1 VTDSSSSIARLWQIR
16 RVVRKYDLISLL
28 DELSLSKS
36 ARFGVSLLFGRG
48 HATAAPRAERIRKAL
63 EELGPVFVKLG
74 QTLSTRPD
82 LLPQDIASELT
93 KLQDQVPA
101 FPADESLRI
110 IKQAYGDRF
119 DKIFASVEETPMASA
134 SVAQVHAAVLNKGL
148 AKIGQNGLARED
160 VIIKVLRPG
169 IEKVIESDLR
179 VMYTGASFLQKHW
192 SRGRQFRPLD
202 VIKEYDHTIH
212 GELDLR
218 VEAANGGRMGANFED
233 SDLIYVPR
241 IYWDYTSQNV
251 LLMERIYGTSIRDFA
266 KLEEQGH
273 SFKSLGE
280 DGVQVFFKQAFEDN
294 FFHAD
299 MHAGNIFVDDKGKWI
314 AIDFGIMGTLTDV
327 DKQYLGE
334 MLLGFFNR
342 DYSTIVQAHLRA
354 GWIPADTNPIEFE
367 QAIRVVCEPI
377 FAKPI
382 SEISFG
388 NVLMQ
393 LFQTV
398 RRFEMPVQPQL
409 VLLYKTLLNIEGL
422 GRQLY
427 PQLNLWDT
435 AKPFLENWMK
445 QQLSPKGLIEDLQ
458 RDWPQWRALMPQIPQ
473 MLNQLAERQV
483 KSIEPVLPAQQ
494 ITVKTLAFAATFL
507 GIAHSI
513 VEQFAVIPLA
523 GFGPWLAL
531 VGFVRA
537 ALLGLNPSQMLGHR
551 PASSQPTKHTTDDHH
566 RKQLN
571 NAYLMYQSI
580 ALVLLG

>member
-1 VTDSSSSIARLWQIR
+1 MSNPSSSIGRLWQIR
-16 RVVRKYDLISLL
+16 HVIKQYGLVSLL
-28 DELSLSKS
+28 DDLTLSRS
-36 ARFGVSLLFGRG
+36 AKLGIRILFGR
-48 HATAAPRAERIRKAL
+48 AKASSESRAIRIRKAL

-82 LLPQDIASELT
+82 LLPQDIAQELT
-93 KLQDQVPA
+93 KLQDQVPPFSA
-101 FPADESLRI
+101 QESLAI
-110 IKQAYGDRF
+110 IKTAYGDDF
-119 DKIFASVEETPMASA
+119 DVIFASVEEQPLASA
-134 SVAQVHAAVLNKGL
+134 SVAQVHAAVLNDGL
-148 AKIGQNGLARED
+148 AIEGQNGEARSD

-169 IEKVIESDLR
+169 IEAVIESDLK
-179 VMYTGASFLQKHW
+179 VMYQGAGFLQKHW
-192 SRGRQFRPLD
+192 SRGKQFRPLD

-218 VEAANGGRMGANFED
+218 IEAANGGRMGANFEN

-241 IYWDYTSQNV
+241 IYWDFTKQNV
-251 LLMERIYGTSIRDFA
+251 LVMERIYGTSIREIETLEA
-266 KLEEQGH
+266 KGYSL
-273 SFKSLGE
+273 KSLGE

-299 MHAGNIFVDDKGKWI
+299 MHAGNIFVDDQGKWI
-314 AIDFGIMGTLTDV
+314 AIDFGIMGTLTES
-327 DKQYLGE
+327 DKQYLGQ

-342 DYSTIVQAHLRA
+342 DYDIIAQAHLRA
-354 GWIPADTNPIEFE
+354 GWIPSDTNPIEFE

-435 AKPFLENWMK
+435 AKPFLEDWMK
-445 QQLSPKGLIEDLQ
+445 QQLSPKGLIDDFQ
-458 RDWPQWRALMPQIPQ
+458 RDWPQIRALLPQLPQ
-473 MLNQLAERQV
+473 LLKDTIEQQAELRKPKPPERASFQT
-483 KSIEPVLPAQQ
+483 KLGMTA
-494 ITVKTLAFAATFL
+494 TVL
-507 GIAHSI
+507 GIVHSLTM
-513 VEQFAVIPLA
+513 QHPALQHAPLA
-523 GFGPWLAL
+523 DIGPW
-531 VGFVRA
+531 VA
-537 ALLGLNPSQMLGHR
+537 AAGVV
-551 PASSQPTKHTTDDHH
+551 
-566 RKQLN
+566 
-571 NAYLMYQSI
+571 
-580 ALVLLG
+580 LVLLKRRAG

>member
-1 VTDSSSSIARLWQIR
+1 MLPNPKSSISRLWHIR
-16 RVVRKYDLISLL
+16 RIIKQYELVPLL
-28 DELSLSKS
+28 DDLELSKS
-36 ARFGVSLLFGRG
+36 ARFGLSLAFGKTKHNPISLSEPRG
-48 HATAAPRAERIRKAL
+48 ERIRQAL
-63 EELGPVFVKLG
+63 EDLGPVFVKLG

-82 LLPQDIASELT
+82 LLPADIASELT
-93 KLQDQVPA
+93 KLQDQVPPFSA
-101 FPADESLRI
+101 SESLDI
-110 IKQAYGDRF
+110 IKKAYGDDF
-119 DKIFASVEETPMASA
+119 DSIFASIEEEPMASA
-134 SVAQVHAAVLNKGL
+134 SVAQVHAAVLKKGL
-148 AKIGQNGLARED
+148 AIEGQNGEMSND
-160 VIIKVLRPG
+160 VIIKV
-169 IEKVIESDLR
+169 
-179 VMYTGASFLQKHW
+179 
-192 SRGRQFRPLD
+192 
-202 VIKEYDHTIH
+202 HTIH

-218 VEAANGGRMGANFED
+218 IEAANGGRMGANFED

-241 IYWDYTSQNV
+241 IYWDYTKKNV
-251 LLMERIYGTSIRDFA
+251 LVMERIYGTSIRDFDLL
-266 KLEEQGH
+266 KEQGH
-273 SFKSLGE
+273 SLKSLGE

-299 MHAGNIFVDDKGKWI
+299 MHAGNIFVDDQGKWM
-314 AIDFGIMGTLTDV
+314 AIDFGIMGTLTDN

-342 DYSTIVQAHLRA
+342 DYSTIVRAHLRA

-445 QQLSPKGLIEDLQ
+445 EQLSPKGLIEDLQ
-458 RDWPQWRALMPQIPQ
+458 RDWPQWRTILPQIPNLLKETLESSAQ
-473 MLNQLAERQV
+473 AARTVESSARKQN
-483 KSIEPVLPAQQ
+483 SIAKESGYIAIL
-494 ITVKTLAFAATFL
+494 L
-507 GIAHSI
+507 GSAHSI
-513 VEQFAVIPLA
+513 VTQYADIPLA
-523 GFGPWLAL
+523 GIGPWVAL
-531 VGFVRA
+531 FG
-537 ALLGLNPSQMLGHR
+537 
-551 PASSQPTKHTTDDHH
+551 
-566 RKQLN
+566 
-571 NAYLMYQSI
+571 
-580 ALVLLG
+580 LVLVFLQR